1 MPTFRAPRGTRDLL
15 PPERLRFARLERVG
29 AELAAR
35 YGYRPIETPLFEQAG
50 VFERGLGEVTDVIE
64 KELFLL
70 APRDEDGERWAL
82 RPEPTAGIV
91 RAYVQHGMQTWP
103 QPVKLTMIG
112 PMFRYDR
119 PQAGR
124 YREFWQFDVEAIGDP
139 GPAIDAEIIE
149 LAARFYQDAGL
160 TDITVLLNSIG
171 DQVCR
176 PGYIEELTA
185 YYRGHLPELPPVERA
200 RLERN
205 PLRLLDSKDEY
216 VAALNAAAPRI
227 TDRLCDACAGHFAA
241 VRAHLEAV
249 GVAYTLDP
257 GLVRGLDY
265 YTRTAFEVY
274 PAGAAGQQSAIG
286 GGGRYD
292 GLVELLGGRP
302 TPGIGFGIGLDRVL
316 LALDAAGVAAAVEP
330 GPVAVV
336 VGSDPADTATRF
348 RVATDLRAAGLA
360 VRAELGSRKLGKQL
374 EAAARDGAHFAVILG
389 DELAG
394 GHVQLRDLE
403 AGTQRAVGVAD
414 LAREL
419 ERATKSHRHGLEAAA
434 PASTAV
440 SGSGESPPPAEGDG

>member
-1 MPTFRAPRGTRDLL
+1 MPAFRAPRGTRDLL
-15 PPERLRFARLERVG
+15 PPERVGMARLERIA

-70 APRDEDGERWAL
+70 APREEDGERWAL

-91 RAYVQHGMQTWP
+91 RAYVQHGMKTWP

-139 GPAIDAEIIE
+139 GPAVDAEIIE
-149 LAARFYQDAGL
+149 LAARFYREAGL
-160 TDITVLLNSIG
+160 EDVVFQLNSIG
-171 DQVCR
+171 DPVCR
-176 PGYIEELTA
+176 PAYVEELTA
-185 YYRGHLPELPPVERA
+185 YYRAHAAELPPLERA

-205 PLRLLDSKDEY
+205 PLRILDSKDEA
-216 VAALNAAAPRI
+216 VAALNAAAPKAI
-227 TDRLCDACAGHFAA
+227 DRLCDECAAHFAG
-241 VRAHLEAV
+241 VRAHLHAL
-249 GVAYTLDP
+249 GVPYVLVPT
-257 GLVRGLDY
+257 LVRGLDY

-274 PAGAAGQQSAIG
+274 PAGATGQQSAIG

-302 TPGIGFGIGLDRVL
+302 TPGIGFGLGLDRVL
-316 LALDAAGVAAAVEP
+316 LALEAAGAGAPAEAS
-330 GPVAVV
+330 PVAVV
-336 VGSDPADTATRF
+336 VGSDPADTLTRLRIATE
-348 RVATDLRAAGLA
+348 LRDAGLA
-360 VRAELGSRKLGKQL
+360 ARAELGERKLGKQL
-374 EAAARDGAHFAVILG
+374 EAAARDGAHFAVIIG
-389 DELAG
+389 DELSG

-403 AGTQRAVGVAD
+403 AGTQRAVPAAS

-419 ERATKSHRHGLEAAA
+419 ERASRTHRHGL
-434 PASTAV
+434 P
-440 SGSGESPPPAEGDG
+440 EG